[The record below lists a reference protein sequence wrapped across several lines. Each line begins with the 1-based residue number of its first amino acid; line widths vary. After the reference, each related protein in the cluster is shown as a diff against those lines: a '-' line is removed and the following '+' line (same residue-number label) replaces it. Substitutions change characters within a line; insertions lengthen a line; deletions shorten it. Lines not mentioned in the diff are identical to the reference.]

1 VKEQATMEDELVQ
14 REQKIFAI
22 LEQEKEDGAHLAAAA
37 RKMMHFL
44 LLEKKGYAAEE
55 VERNVVFTLTLG
67 TEVAHSSVDF
77 LVTLN
82 GKKAMVI
89 KCSAGSLD
97 SRERQAIAA
106 ARLLAVPPVP
116 FAVVADP
123 EHAEFLDTA
132 TGKVIGE
139 GFGAVP
145 VREEMLKMIAAVDP
159 KPLSPERVEKEKR
172 ILLAFDAIRCIVPQG
187 ADGRAIQIGEACEK
201 KKTCG

>member
-1 VKEQATMEDELVQ
+1 MKERVAMEDEPVQ
-14 REQKIFAI
+14 REKKIFAI
-22 LEQEKEDGAHLAAAA
+22 LEQEEKDGAHLAAAA
-37 RKMMHFL
+37 RKMMSFL

-67 TEVAHSSVDF
+67 AETAHSSVDF
-77 LVTLN
+77 LVTLE

-97 SRERQAIAA
+97 SRERQAVAA
-106 ARLLAVPPVP
+106 ARLLAAPPVP

-145 VREEMLKMIAAVDP
+145 VRDELLKRLAGIDP
-159 KPLSPERVEKEKR
+159 KPLAAERIEKEKR
-172 ILLAFDAIRCIVPQG
+172 ILLAFDSIRCSVPQG
-187 ADGRAIQIGEACEK
+187 ADGRAIQLGEACEK
-201 KKTCG
+201 KKT

>member
-1 VKEQATMEDELVQ
+1 MEDELVQ
-14 REQKIFAI
+14 REKKIFAI
-22 LEQEKEDGAHLAAAA
+22 LEQEVEDGAHLAAAA
-37 RKMMHFL
+37 RKMMYFL
-44 LLEKKGYAAEE
+44 LLEKKGYSEEE
-55 VERNVVFTLTLG
+55 VERNVIFTLTLG
-67 TEVAHSSVDF
+67 AETAHSSVDF

-106 ARLLAVPPVP
+106 ARLLAGPPVP
-116 FAVVADP
+116 FAVVSDP

-145 VREEMLKMIAAVDP
+145 VREELLKLLADIEQ
-159 KPLSPERVEKEKR
+159 KPLTLERIEKEKR
-172 ILLAFDAIRCIVPQG
+172 VLLAFDAIRCSVPQG

-201 KKTCG
+201 KKT

>member
-1 VKEQATMEDELVQ
+1 MEDELVQ
-14 REQKIFAI
+14 REKKIFAI
-22 LEQEKEDGAHLAAAA
+22 LEQEVEDGAHLAAAA

-44 LLEKKGYAAEE
+44 LLEKKGYATEE

-67 TEVAHSSVDF
+67 TETAHSSVDF

-82 GKKAMVI
+82 GNKARVI

-106 ARLLAVPPVP
+106 ARLLAVP

-145 VREEMLKMIAAVDP
+145 VREEMQKMIAAADP

-201 KKTCG
+201 KKT

>member
-1 VKEQATMEDELVQ
+1 MEDELVQ
-14 REQKIFAI
+14 REKKIFAI
-22 LEQEKEDGAHLAAAA
+22 IEQEQEDGANLAAAA
-37 RKMMHFL
+37 RKMMYFL

-55 VERNVVFTLTLG
+55 VERNVIFTLTLG
-67 TEVAHSSVDF
+67 AETAHSSVDF
-77 LVTLN
+77 LVTLD

-97 SRERQAIAA
+97 SRERQAVAA
-106 ARLLAVPPVP
+106 ARLLAKPPVP
-116 FAVVADP
+116 FAVVSDP

-145 VREEMLKMIAAVDP
+145 VREELLKLLVGLEQR
-159 KPLSPERVEKEKR
+159 PLTPERIEKEKR

-201 KKTCG
+201 KKV

>member
-1 VKEQATMEDELVQ
+1 MEDELVQ
-14 REQKIFAI
+14 REKKIFAI
-22 LEQEKEDGAHLAAAA
+22 LEQEQEDGAHLASAA

-55 VERNVVFTLTLG
+55 VERSVIFTLTLG
-67 TEVAHSSVDF
+67 AETAHSSVDF

-82 GKKAMVI
+82 GKKAMVV

-97 SRERQAIAA
+97 SRERQAVAA
-106 ARLLAVPPVP
+106 ARLLSVPPVP
-116 FAVVADP
+116 FAVVSDP

-145 VREEMLKMIAAVDP
+145 VREELLKLLADIDA
-159 KPLSPERVEKEKR
+159 KPLAPERIEKEKR
-172 ILLAFDAIRCIVPQG
+172 ILLAFDAIRCCVPQG

-201 KKTCG
+201 KKT

>member
-1 VKEQATMEDELVQ
+1 MEDELVQ
-14 REQKIFAI
+14 REKKIFAI
-22 LEQEKEDGAHLAAAA
+22 LEQEVEDGAHLAAAA

-44 LLEKKGYAAEE
+44 LLEKKGYAPEE
-55 VERNVVFTLTLG
+55 VERNVIFAVTLG
-67 TEVAHSSVDF
+67 DETANSSVDF
-77 LVTLN
+77 LVTLG

-97 SRERQAIAA
+97 SRERQAVAA
-106 ARLLAVPPVP
+106 ARLIAVPPVP

-123 EHAEFLDTA
+123 EHAEFLDTT

-145 VREEMLKMIAAVDP
+145 VRDEMLKLMAALDP
-159 KPLSPERVEKEKR
+159 KPFSPERIEKETR
-172 ILLAFDAIRCIVPQG
+172 ILLAFDAIRCCVPQG

-201 KKTCG
+201 KKA

>member
-1 VKEQATMEDELVQ
+1 MEDELVQ
-14 REQKIFAI
+14 REKKIFAI
-22 LEQEKEDGAHLAAAA
+22 LEQEVEDGAHLAAAA
-37 RKMMHFL
+37 RKMMSFL
-44 LLEKKGYAAEE
+44 LLEKKGYSEEE
-55 VERNVVFTLTLG
+55 VERNVIFTLTLG
-67 TEVAHSSVDF
+67 AESAHSSIDF

-106 ARLLAVPPVP
+106 ARLLAAPPVP

-132 TGKVIGE
+132 TGKVVGE

-145 VREEMLKMIAAVDP
+145 VRQELLKLLADIEQ
-159 KPLSPERVEKEKR
+159 KPLTLERVEKEKR
-172 ILLAFDAIRCIVPQG
+172 ILLAFDAIRCSVPQG

-201 KKTCG
+201 KKT